1 MPDDIVLDEYSD
13 LLVIDLQPSFHA
25 LTRLNLIM
33 DRWEIS
39 ELVSC
44 SPAWSASKE
53 MNDFLFVC
61 NALLIESCYT
71 NEHKVI

>member
-1 MPDDIVLDEYSD
+1 MLDDRVPEGYSD
-13 LLVIDLQPSFHA
+13 RDRPPTLSA

-44 SPAWSASKE
+44 SPACSASKE